1 MHKQRQLN
9 VLKACHEQSFVVLY
23 SGTAPKKSNDQSYPF
38 LVNRNFYYL
47 TGIDQENVYLL
58 MFKGM
63 GKTLRIL
70 FVEPFDELKAL
81 WVGSGLSFDEAKEIS
96 QVDQVLSIHDFEA
109 VLSRFLGDTRGAQF
123 GHLKYL
129 YLDFQRLSLDSLSS
143 EEERLALKLQK
154 NYPYLNLENIRHTL
168 SRHRSIK
175 DKIEVEKIKEALV
188 ITKEGIESLMKHSK
202 PGMIEYELEAYYR
215 FVLHSK
221 GVGESFKTIAGAGKN
236 ATILHYEQNNTL
248 INDNE
253 LILFDLGVS
262 KDHYASD
269 ISRTFPV
276 NGKFTD
282 RQKAYYEIVLECNKK
297 VIEYLKPGVTNEAWN
312 NYAKELLTEG
322 LMKLGKI
329 KDPSELSKYYYH
341 SIGHFLGLDVHDV
354 GDYNEPFKEGQIL
367 TVEPGLYIA
376 DEGIGIR
383 IEDNILLTK
392 DGNINLSKDII
403 KEIKD
408 IEEFMKK

>member
-1 MHKQRQLN
+1 MHKQRQLK
-9 VLKACHEQSFVVLY
+9 VLNECREQSVTIIY
-23 SGTAPKKSNDQSYPF
+23 SGTAPKKSNDQTYPF

-47 TGIDQENVYLL
+47 TGIDQENVYLV
-58 MFKGM
+58 MFKGL

-70 FVEPFDELKAL
+70 FIEPFDELKAL

-96 QVDQVLSIHDFEA
+96 EVDQVMSISDFHH

-123 GHLKYL
+123 GHLKHVH
-129 YLDFQRLSLDSLSS
+129 LDFQRLSLDSLSS
-143 EEERLALKLQK
+143 EEEKLALKLQK
-154 NYPYLNLENIRHTL
+154 NYPYLTFENIRHTL
-168 SRHRSIK
+168 SRHRSVK
-175 DKIEVEKIKEALV
+175 DNYEVEKIKEALK

-202 PGMIEYELEAYYR
+202 PGMMEYELEAYYH
-215 FVLHSK
+215 FVLNSK
-221 GVGESFKTIAGAGKN
+221 GVTESFKTIAGAGKN
-236 ATILHYEQNNTL
+236 ATILHYEKNNTL
-248 INDNE
+248 IQDNT

-276 NGKFTD
+276 NGKFTE
-282 RQKAYYEIVLECNKK
+282 RQKAYYEIVLNCNKK
-297 VIEYLKPGVTNEAWN
+297 VIEFLKPGVTNEEWN
-312 NYAKELLTEG
+312 AYAKELLTEG

-376 DEGIGIR
+376 DEEIGIR

-403 KEIKD
+403 KEVKD
-408 IEEFMKK
+408 IEAFMKK